1 MENVDVIV
9 NLKPRT
15 EKSHWYESVVE
26 KVTFMSFEIPPGSAK
41 QDTGRGIKDKSKST
55 KEFCR
60 KLVDRLH
67 QNEKILLICRDGL
80 SMCGFI
86 ALACKA
92 WYEDPRKATAA
103 DLVKERRDAGDFTTA
118 KAKEQRAQ
126 LDQLL
131 DYAREIYNCPF
142 LKKRKPLN
150 SL

>member
-15 EKSHWYESVVE
+15 EKSHWYESVVDG
-26 KVTFMSFEIPPGSAK
+26 VTFMSFEIPPGSVK
-41 QDTGRGIKDKSKST
+41 LDTGRGLKDKSKTT

-67 QNEKILLICRDGL
+67 QGDKILLICRDG
-80 SMCGFI
+80 SSTCGFI

-92 WYEDPRKATAA
+92 WYEDPRKATSAE
-103 DLVKERRDAGDFTTA
+103 LVKERRDAGDFTTA
-118 KAKEQRAQ
+118 KAKDQRAQ

-150 SL
+150 SF

>member
-1 MENVDVIV
+1 MENVDLIV

-15 EKSHWYESVVE
+15 EKSHWYESVVDG
-26 KVTFMSFEIPPGSAK
+26 VTFQSFEIPPGSVK
-41 QDTGRGIKDKSKST
+41 EDTGRGLKDKSKTT

-60 KLVDRLH
+60 KLVDRLN
-67 QNEKILLICRDGL
+67 QGERILLICRDG
-80 SMCGFI
+80 SSTCGFI

-92 WYEDPRKATAA
+92 WYENPRKANAA

-126 LDQLL
+126 LDQIL

-142 LKKRKPLN
+142 IQKKSKKT
-150 SL
+150 